1 MSEVSSQNRQVNGME
16 KSTWIIA
23 FSRKCDYWF
32 VTNQR
37 NFDYEYPVEFKSEQ
51 DGIDFF
57 LNRPS
62 IFFSIEAELKNFCIG
77 YDECVVYLDNVD
89 AFIEVDVRNC

>member
-1 MSEVSSQNRQVNGME
+1 MSNEQLPNNNNTNAE
-16 KSTWIIA
+16 YPTWIIA

-32 VTNQR
+32 VTNRR

-62 IFFSIEAELKNFCIG
+62 IFFSIEAELKNYCIG
-77 YDECVVYLDNVD
+77 YDECVVYLDNVG
-89 AFIEVDVRNC
+89 ALIEVDVRNC